1 MNIKKYLVPFLLGF
15 VGMLVAHI
23 IILLAFGL
31 GANFPIYFISYVIV
45 FSMISYFLT
54 RRNPQWWLSNIICLF
69 LISFF
74 YWYILLYSDGTFS
87 WAYAIKITDASG
99 MILILPVTLLLS
111 MIIAALLLRVKNFN

>member
-69 LISFF
+69 LIPFF
-74 YWYILLYSDGTFS
+74 TGIFCYTVMEHLVGH
-87 WAYAIKITDASG
+87 
-99 MILILPVTLLLS
+99 M
-111 MIIAALLLRVKNFN
+111 LLRSQMLQG